1 MVYDEGTTDE
11 STTFIIDALRSLEVK
26 GMRT

>member
-1 MVYDEGTTDE
+1 MICGEGTTDE
-11 STTFIIDALRSLEVK
+11 SATFIIDASRSLEVK

>member
-1 MVYDEGTTDE
+1 MVCDEDTTDE
-11 STTFIIDALRSLEVK
+11 STTLIIDASRGLEVK